1 MGSFSKLKLT
11 TADKVYQTFIMA
23 SVGLM
28 ALSCLFPLFYVLGM
42 SFTSEWEMVKR
53 NYFVIFPTKPIVR
66 TYSYILGHKYFWNSM
81 GISVARTLLG
91 VVASLAFNLPAGYII
106 AKQELRGRK
115 LIMIYFIVTMLLNG
129 GIIPSYLLMNKLGLI
144 DSFWVFI
151 VPGFSGV
158 FNMLIIKIFV
168 ENIPGE
174 IMESAEMDGATEIQK
189 LIRIA
194 IPLLVPTIAALGL
207 FAAVAHWNSWF
218 DAMLYIRNQALYP
231 VQFLIR
237 TLMMSTTQIE
247 STTGQLTV
255 FERITPEGVKMAA
268 VIVAVF
274 PILCVYPFIQKYFIY
289 GAFTGSVKG

>member
-1 MGSFSKLKLT
+1 
-11 TADKVYQTFIMA
+11 
-23 SVGLM
+23 
-28 ALSCLFPLFYVLGM
+28 
-42 SFTSEWEMVKR
+42 
-53 NYFVIFPTKPIVR
+53 
-66 TYSYILGHKYFWNSM
+66 
-81 GISVARTLLG
+81 
-91 VVASLAFNLPAGYII
+91 
-106 AKQELRGRK
+106 
-115 LIMIYFIVTMLLNG
+115 
-129 GIIPSYLLMNKLGLI
+129 
-144 DSFWVFI
+144 
-151 VPGFSGV
+151 
-158 FNMLIIKIFV
+158 
-168 ENIPGE
+168 
-174 IMESAEMDGATEIQK
+174 MESAEMDGATEIQK

-268 VIVAVF
+268 VIVAVL